1 MGPEEKL
8 AKAHVIVDHFHVT
21 QDANRRF
28 DDARKIEQDAGKV
41 EIPRKMFLVAK
52 EKLSQK
58 QRERR
63 SSFPSCFISMIA
75 GSQSIRTKQKNRR
88 CPIFQNFPQK

>member
-1 MGPEEKL
+1 MKLTKWAPEEKL

-58 QRERR
+58 QRER
-63 SSFPSCFISMIA
+63 
-75 GSQSIRTKQKNRR
+75 
-88 CPIFQNFPQK
+88 